1 MKFVRNIHSYHPFV
15 CLLLVMDLFLLLML
29 GGMQSSIK
37 FLLVTILMVVPM
49 AVVIGR
55 AAFSGVTANEKLS
68 TAGGFFVLMVLLVPI
83 YLLRKLADNP
93 QVFDLVIILL
103 SLVAL
108 FRTSRQGFGDWRRSW
123 SFATGKEYLYI
134 VSALLLMFNLV
145 WLGYEVH
152 VEDKVRFYGLF
163 TVDFGN
169 LVSVVSLL
177 RIGDFLPQVDT
188 SIAEQLYYHWFYFV
202 FPAFFSE
209 FLGWQVD
216 SSTALIISNFL
227 VAAFF
232 AVLMIGFVEQNQ
244 NGRRSSLAIVTAVAI
259 VIFAPTVVYFYQKA
273 VEYFGVDWFSLGLRN
288 HLLLSP
294 INSLINFGNNIVA
307 IAFILMAATIENG
320 RERVRDGKS
329 FVLTVLF
336 MTFVIPYSIT
346 LFLSA
351 ALGFGFWFL
360 YKRDVYLPL
369 LKIPFFYI
377 SVCLSVSLMAIYYMV
392 GILGN
397 TPYKLVV
404 SFDDFQFV
412 QNVFFSLPITIIFVG
427 FYFYKQ
433 NKPNIFI
440 FLFLAALLVPSLLYV
455 GGSQTGSAD
464 FSMKTGT
471 LIPLVLAP
479 LAAYTVFEVFYRPNV
494 KVRMLLVVLIIFG
507 IINTAA
513 YTLQFLVYRI
523 KTGSGQYYA
532 LSKGYFESLSYIRT
546 ISEKGSIILDPIA
559 LNRSDINT
567 TLWLGQRRSYL
578 APKKRSMMNSPELL
592 RRNGLWSDYYASDF
606 SNEKIECSL
615 AKGADYFIGKSE
627 WNIGDNFRKEREFDG
642 YVVLRSLKPIAC
654 TE

>member
-83 YLLRKLADNP
+83 YLLRKLTDNP

-244 NGRRSSLAIVTAVAI
+244 KEQRGSLAIVTAVTI

-346 LFLSA
+346 LFFSA

-615 AKGADYFIGKSE
+615 AKGAD
-627 WNIGDNFRKEREFDG
+627 WNIGGYFRKERGFDG
-642 YVVLRSLKPIAC
+642 YVVLRSLQPTAC
-654 TE
+654 TK

>member
-83 YLLRKLADNP
+83 YLLRKLTDNP

-216 SSTALIISNFL
+216 SSTALIFSNFL

-346 LFLSA
+346 LFFSA

-615 AKGADYFIGKSE
+615 AKGADYFIGKSD
-627 WNIGDNFRKEREFDG
+627 WNIGGYFRKERGFDG
-642 YVVLRSLKPIAC
+642 YVVLRSLQPTAC
-654 TE
+654 TK